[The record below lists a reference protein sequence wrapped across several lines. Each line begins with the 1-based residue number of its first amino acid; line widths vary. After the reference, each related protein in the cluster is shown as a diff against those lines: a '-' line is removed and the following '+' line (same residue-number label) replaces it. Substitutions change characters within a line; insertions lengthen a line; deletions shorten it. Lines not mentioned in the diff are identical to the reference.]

1 MSKSIKINS
10 EEELQAHFH
19 NIHNFIR
26 NKFGLYGKSAL
37 QFFNFFFVLKLIED
51 MIKNKSFENVEYD
64 ICSYTKLVKM
74 AETEDGKKH
83 IIDRLREIK
92 KQIYSNDFL
101 KDHIFM
107 NFPTDDINLKD
118 NTINEWFDLINVLD
132 TNVLNKFH
140 AQGRLYEYFLGFVTA
155 KNKGKRGGSQMEDL
169 GQFFTSRTIIRYII
183 AKLDPELDDNKN
195 VPTMCDS
202 FCGSGGFII
211 EYIKYLNHKYL
222 NTINWNKNI
231 QNIYGLDTDRDI
243 VKSAL
248 VDVMLLT
255 NTLNEK
261 QIKKYKDNKDGDIA
275 VIHRIDSTFE
285 NSSDNY
291 PKVKYNITNPPYGG
305 GKMNLSTTSKYI
317 KHIQYVGSVNKEFND
332 KKIMLNGNDKEAL
345 SLMHGM
351 GILDEDGIYAGVLK
365 EGVFFDKKYA
375 QIRKEIIENYDVEWI
390 ISVPKDDF
398 LNTTTNTSIIIFKNS
413 GKPTKQI
420 KFWEIGI
427 NRDKNKGVIGLN
439 EINPET
445 KKVIR
450 TFNPENYKFTEK
462 EGDYLIVKNND
473 IKNKKYSFN
482 SKNYIKNDLKVN
494 KGFKI
499 SKLGDIISYD
509 VVKNEDD
516 KYYQPHKKRKA
527 NDKSDDGKY
536 TFYTS
541 SFEPKKCD
549 FLDYEDKLCIVL
561 GTGGTGS
568 IHLAKN
574 FSCSSDNFVI
584 QCKHNN
590 EINNDL
596 LIYIYYYI
604 KLNWNDYKTKMFN
617 GSTLGHVNKDNL
629 SNYTLPIPED
639 INTIKIYLDVLEPS
653 NEALQA
659 MQAMQAMQALKE
671 KQICG
676 TIKLLTSMGEKN
688 KDFDEYKLEDICD
701 INIGGTPRRDNMI
714 YWENG
719 TNIWVSVSEL
729 NGNNINDTKEKIT
742 DEGVKNSNVKKIKK
756 GSVLMS
762 FKLSV
767 GKRAFAGTD
776 LYTNEAIVG
785 LNSLKKEISN
795 KYIYYYLGTY
805 DFSKFGGG
813 SIGQNLNKEILKI
826 LKIKVLKPEI
836 IKQYGLDKDFE
847 FVEELK
853 NNINITLNT
862 QKQAL
867 ENLMKLVL
875 NFGVNNKSDN
885 KSDSSDNTSEQ
896 SDKEE
901 KEVKQVKPK
910 KKVKQI
916 KKVESSS
923 ESESDNSSDNNS
935 DSSESEE
942 ETKPK
947 KEVKKTLKKVIK
959 KKVESSSEDSN
970 NSGSD
975 NSGSDNSGSDNSGS
989 DSDTSEKASN
999 KKTLTRN
1006 IKK

>member
-1 MSKSIKINS
+1 MSKTIKINS
-10 EEELQAHFH
+10 EEELQTHFH

-37 QFFNFFFVLKLIED
+37 QFFNFFFVLKLIEN
-51 MIKNKSFENVEYD
+51 MIKNKSFENVNYD
-64 ICSYTKLVKM
+64 ICSYTNLVKL
-74 AETEDGKKH
+74 AETEEGKKH

-92 KQIYSNDFL
+92 KQIYSNEFL

-132 TNVLNKFH
+132 ENVLNKFH

-155 KNKGKRGGSQMEDL
+155 KNKGKRGGSQIEDL

-332 KKIMLNGNDKEAL
+332 KKIMLTGNDKEAL

-375 QIRKEIIENYDVEWI
+375 QIRKEIIENYEIECI
-390 ISVPKDDF
+390 ISVPQDDF
-398 LNTTTNTSIIIFKNS
+398 WNTTTNTSIIIFKNS

-499 SKLGDIISYD
+499 VKLGDLCELLPTTKHNTSEGLNEGKYRFYSSSQDKKLYTNTAEINKLSIIVGNGGNMNIHIDTNFTASKHVTVIQID
-509 VVKNEDD
+509 DD
-516 KYYQPHKKRKA
+516 K
-527 NDKSDDGKY
+527 
-536 TFYTS
+536 
-541 SFEPKKCD
+541 
-549 FLDYEDKLCIVL
+549 
-561 GTGGTGS
+561 
-568 IHLAKN
+568 
-574 FSCSSDNFVI
+574 
-584 QCKHNN
+584 
-590 EINNDL
+590 L
-596 LIYIYYYI
+596 LWYIYYYI
-604 KLNWNDYKTKMFN
+604 KYNPQVISNLFN
-617 GSTLGHVNKDNL
+617 GSTMGWLNKE
-629 SNYTLPIPED
+629 SIKSISIPIPED

-659 MQAMQAMQALKE
+659 LQALQALKE

-676 TIKLLTSMGEKN
+676 TIKLLTSMGEKD
-688 KDFDEYKLEDICD
+688 KDYDEYKLEDICELQD
-701 INIGGTPRRDNMI
+701 GYNFYKNEMDPNSIYENGINLPLIKNNGGQINDYVIINKKFDKYICKKGDILIGTAGSCGQIIKLNIDKAYHVHNMVKFKNINICKLHFYYILKTLITPTFI
-714 YWENG
+714 
-719 TNIWVSVSEL
+719 
-729 NGNNINDTKEKIT
+729 GNNST
-742 DEGVKNSNVKKIKK
+742 
-756 GSVLMS
+756 GSVL
-762 FKLSV
+762 
-767 GKRAFAGTD
+767 GT
-776 LYTNEAIVG
+776 LKMETLRNTN
-785 LNSLKKEISN
+785 
-795 KYIYYYLGTY
+795 
-805 DFSKFGGG
+805 
-813 SIGQNLNKEILKI
+813 
-826 LKIKVLKPEI
+826 IKVLKPEI

-847 FVEELK
+847 FVEDLK
-853 NNINITLNT
+853 NNINVTLNT

-875 NFGVNNKSDN
+875 NYGVNKDN
-885 KSDSSDNTSEQ
+885 SLEQ
-896 SDKEE
+896 SDEE
-901 KEVKQVKPK
+901 VKPK
-910 KKVKQI
+910 KKVKPI
-916 KKVESSS
+916 KKAESSS
-923 ESESDNSSDNNS
+923 ESESESDNNS

-942 ETKPK
+942 DTKPK
-947 KEVKKTLKKVIK
+947 KILKPVKKVELSDEKPKKKVK
-959 KKVESSSEDSN
+959 PVKKVESSSDEES
-970 NSGSD
+970 SS
-975 NSGSDNSGSDNSGS
+975 S
-989 DSDTSEKASN
+989 DSSSESEDN
-999 KKTLTRN
+999 KSKKKL
-1006 IKK
+1006 IKKKLNTN